1 MLFLCYPKCS
11 TCQKAK
17 AFLDQAGVSYELR
30 DIKLQKPSQEE
41 LRRWQAESGLPLKKF
56 FNTSGL
62 QYRALELAKRLP
74 QMSEDEQFSLLAS
87 AGMLVK
93 RPLLIGDGFVL
104 AGFRQGAWEAK
115 LKCRS
120 WSPPVCGVAPAG
132 RTGPPRQTPGCW
144 R

>member
-87 AGMLVK
+87 DGMLVK
-93 RPLLIGDGFVL
+93 RPIIVSEYKVLVGFKEAEWDDVIRSENNQNGLI
-104 AGFRQGAWEAK
+104 
-115 LKCRS
+115 
-120 WSPPVCGVAPAG
+120 
-132 RTGPPRQTPGCW
+132 
-144 R
+144 